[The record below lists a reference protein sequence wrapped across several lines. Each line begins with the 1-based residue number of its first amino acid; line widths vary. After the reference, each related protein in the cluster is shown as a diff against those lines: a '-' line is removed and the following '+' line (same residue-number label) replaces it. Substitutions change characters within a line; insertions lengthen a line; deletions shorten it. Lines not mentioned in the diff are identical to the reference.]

1 MGIGRVLG
9 IAGGI
14 ALIVVVA
21 AAAWIGANLEGFLN
35 RVEPVALPGV
45 SAEARA
51 LHAAAFVADMHAD
64 TLMLRGDLTARS
76 RSGHVD
82 LPRLQEGGVALQFF
96 TAVTKVPLG
105 FNIEATDGDRL
116 DLLTVVGLVQLSPFL
131 TRDLLGRALLYSE
144 RLNDSIAR
152 AQGML
157 LPVRSVAELDQLIA
171 RRAADPR
178 VVGALLGSEGAH
190 PLLGDPAN
198 VEVLYRAGFRM
209 IGLAHFFDNPFSGS
223 AHGLRKHGLT
233 DQGRELV
240 RRMERLGVLVDLAH
254 VSTAGIDDVLAMA
267 SRPVV
272 VSHGGVRGTC
282 DNQRNLSDEHIRGIA
297 RTGGVVGIG
306 YWATAACGTEMRYV
320 TAGMRHVIDVAGDDA
335 VGLGSDFDGAT
346 TTGFD
351 TSALPALTQQ
361 MLNDG
366 MSETTI
372 RKILGGNVQRVLR
385 QVLPERT
392 AEAAASR

>member
-35 RVEPVALPGV
+35 RVEPVPLPGV

-64 TLMLRGDLTARS
+64 TLMLRGDLTVRS
-76 RSGHVD
+76 RTGHVD

-131 TRDLLGRALLYSE
+131 TRDLLGRALLYGE

-152 AQGML
+152 AHGML
-157 LPVRSVAELDQLIA
+157 LPVRSVAELDQLLA

-178 VVGALLGSEGAH
+178 VVGALLGSEGAQ

-233 DQGRELV
+233 DKGRELV
-240 RRMERLGVLVDLAH
+240 RRMEDLGMLVDLAH
-254 VSTAGIDDVLAMA
+254 VSSAGIDDVLAMA
-267 SRPVV
+267 RRPVV

-297 RTGGVVGIG
+297 RTGGVIGIG
-306 YWATAACGTEMRYV
+306 YWATAVCGTEMRYV
-320 TAGMRHVIDVAGDDA
+320 TAAMRHVIDVAGDDH

-366 MSETTI
+366 MSEPTI
-372 RKILGGNVQRVLR
+372 TKILGGNVQRVLR
-385 QVLPERT
+385 QVLPGRT
-392 AEAAASR
+392 AAAAAAG